1 MKKGLVIAVAV
12 ILVVLIAVCVFF
24 GVKFLSLYR
33 SADDTEST
41 AQKLSVQDYAAQK
54 LPEFDCSYDEAAG
67 ALTLSRSASLSYDDA
82 CAIGGKVYVD
92 ELAPETYLSQV
103 RSISLD
109 VEVQCGSPVNVVL
122 CYRSTDGNPIFTV
135 SSDGSV
141 WSCWE

>member
-1 MKKGLVIAVAV
+1 MKKGLVI
-12 ILVVLIAVCVFF
+12 
-24 GVKFLSLYR
+24 SLYR

-92 ELAPETYLSQV
+92 ELAPETYLAQA

-122 CYRSTDGNPIFTV
+122 CYCSTDGKPIFTV
-135 SSDGSV
+135 SSGGEI
-141 WSCWE
+141 WTCWE

>member
-1 MKKGLVIAVAV
+1 MKKRLIIAVAV

-103 RSISLD
+103 RSI
-109 VEVQCGSPVNVVL
+109 
-122 CYRSTDGNPIFTV
+122 
-135 SSDGSV
+135 
-141 WSCWE
+141 